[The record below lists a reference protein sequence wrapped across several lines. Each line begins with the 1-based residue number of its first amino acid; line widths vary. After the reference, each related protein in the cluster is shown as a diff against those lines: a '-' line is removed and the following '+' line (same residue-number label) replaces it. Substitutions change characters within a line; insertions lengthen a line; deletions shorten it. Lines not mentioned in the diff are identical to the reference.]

1 MFKFKINLIVYFTL
15 NIWYIYCL
23 YMCVYI
29 YIQSDIE
36 SILEFTITM
45 MTVATTEMATCLQ
58 KPPPIQL

>member
-1 MFKFKINLIVYFTL
+1 
-15 NIWYIYCL
+15 
-23 YMCVYI
+23 MCVYI